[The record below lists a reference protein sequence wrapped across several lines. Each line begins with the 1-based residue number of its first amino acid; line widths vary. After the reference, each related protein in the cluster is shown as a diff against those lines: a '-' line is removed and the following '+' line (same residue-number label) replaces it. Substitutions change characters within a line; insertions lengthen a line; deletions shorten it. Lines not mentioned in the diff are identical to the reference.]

1 MNMEH
6 FLMRRIPFA
15 YDEPVRAA
23 IIESMIAELP
33 SSAKVRY
40 SGYQLP
46 DPTPPV
52 SDEWVII
59 YTTTT
64 QGETK

>member
-1 MNMEH
+1 MKLEH
-6 FLMRRIPFA
+6 FLMRRIPFT
-15 YDEPVRAA
+15 YDEPVRSA
-23 IIESMIAELP
+23 IIESMIADLP

-46 DPTPPV
+46 DPIHPV